1 MGNGIVT
8 IPHTQPLQPFRGLRN
23 GSDALGLMGN
33 LACIG
38 DKWKKGAS
46 KLGCGFRDCNSTI
59 HSATTQPVW
68 GLRNALGLMEKPA
81 CIGDERKQECRA
93 GSKCSILYIYICVC
107 VCVCMYICIYMYIHT
122 HTYLHTHT
130 HTHTHM

>member
-1 MGNGIVT
+1 
-8 IPHTQPLQPFRGLRN
+8 
-23 GSDALGLMGN
+23 MGN

-107 VCVCMYICIYMYIHT
+107 VCVCMYIYACIHIYMCVYVYICM
-122 HTYLHTHT
+122 YIYVYI
-130 HTHTHM
+130 